1 MSVLVGR
8 GVGPQVNKFEQVSCD
23 DHQMS
28 VGGGGG
34 KPHVWY
40 PGEGV
45 GVQTSFAGGNN
56 LRFIFFTPI

>member
-1 MSVLVGR
+1 M
-8 GVGPQVNKFEQVSCD
+8 NMFEQVSCD
-23 DHQMS
+23 DHQMP
-28 VGGGGG
+28 VAGGGR
-34 KPHVWY
+34 PHVLY